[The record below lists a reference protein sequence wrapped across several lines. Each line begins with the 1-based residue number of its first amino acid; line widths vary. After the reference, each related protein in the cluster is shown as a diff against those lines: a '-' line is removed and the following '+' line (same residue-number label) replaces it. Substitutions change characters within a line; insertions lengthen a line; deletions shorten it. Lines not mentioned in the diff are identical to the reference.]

1 VRTFDDA
8 DAYIALFNLVLAV
21 GTLALWWSTRKLWDV
36 TRLAADAAR
45 HSFNLSKRAEL
56 TTDFCTW
63 KIERFGADRN
73 PVFVFEI
80 SNTGARTHIF
90 FARLAIMMLRLK
102 SRANSVIPASCTTY
116 QPCLVQMQRP

>member
-56 TTDFCTW
+56 TTDFCNVSVPRLRRCRW
-63 KIERFGADRN
+63 ADGLYRRSRGAAQAH
-73 PVFVFEI
+73 
-80 SNTGARTHIF
+80 G
-90 FARLAIMMLRLK
+90 
-102 SRANSVIPASCTTY
+102 
-116 QPCLVQMQRP
+116 Q